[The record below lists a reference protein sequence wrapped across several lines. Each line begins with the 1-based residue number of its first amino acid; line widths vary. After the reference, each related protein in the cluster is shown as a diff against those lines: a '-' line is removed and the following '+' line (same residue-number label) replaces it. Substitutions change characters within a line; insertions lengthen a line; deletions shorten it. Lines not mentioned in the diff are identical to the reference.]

1 MTDNLTWIDVYN
13 MIQLMKQKLDQRGY
27 ATKVFSRGNYHDV
40 LCVLSNDKVSGD
52 RNIDVKV
59 NMQDGILT
67 VRLRRKEQ

>member
-1 MTDNLTWIDVYN
+1 MTWMEVYQ
-13 MIQLMKQKLDQRGY
+13 MIQNMKQKLDQRGY

-52 RNIDVKV
+52 RSIDVKV

-67 VRLRRKEQ
+67 VRLRRKKEK

>member
-1 MTDNLTWIDVYN
+1 MTSILSWMEVYQ
-13 MIQLMKQKLDQRGY
+13 MIQNMKKEVDKHGDVI
-27 ATKVFSRGNYHDV
+27 KVFSRYNYHDV

-52 RNIDVKV
+52 RGIDVKV